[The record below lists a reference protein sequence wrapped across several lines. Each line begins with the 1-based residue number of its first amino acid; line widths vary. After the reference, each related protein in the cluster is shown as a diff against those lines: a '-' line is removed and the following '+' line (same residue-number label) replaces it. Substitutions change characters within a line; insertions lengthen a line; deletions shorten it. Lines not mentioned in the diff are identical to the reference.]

1 MKILSPDEIRALLR
15 DRNFSKVARACKLS
29 PDTLY
34 RLRAGEGNPS
44 LATLTV
50 LSAYLQKGGTNGQA

>member
-1 MKILSPDEIRALLR
+1 MKILSPAEIRALLR

-34 RLRAGEGNPS
+34 RLRNGEGSPS

-50 LSAYLQKGGTNGQA
+50 LTAYFTGGTNGQT